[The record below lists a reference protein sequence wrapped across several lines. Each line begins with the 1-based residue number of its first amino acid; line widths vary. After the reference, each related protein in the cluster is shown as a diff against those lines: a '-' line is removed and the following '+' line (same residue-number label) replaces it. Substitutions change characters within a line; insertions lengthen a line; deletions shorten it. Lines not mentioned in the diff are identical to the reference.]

1 MTTEKNELKEEN
13 SSLESQIEKLQME
26 LEGRVVQSEPDV
38 NVPPPPE
45 FKQPEFASHLVGDSL
60 TMPAVEPAL
69 PQAPAVFVVPL
80 SHDLQAYPL
89 PSATQMASNTTSRVS
104 KPHARYP
111 TSVDS
116 WPSQLLGE
124 QPKSSKES
132 PVSDSNSSISGER
145 ERCPGNL

>member
-13 SSLESQIEKLQME
+13 STLENQIEKLQSE
-26 LEGRVVQSEPDV
+26 LVARTVQSKPDH
-38 NVPPPPE
+38 NVPPSSE
-45 FKQPEFASHLVGDSL
+45 YKQPEFASPFVGNSL
-60 TMPAVEPAL
+60 TMPASEPVF

-89 PSATQMASNTTSRVS
+89 PSATQLTSNPTSQVS

-124 QPKSSKES
+124 QPRAGKEFPNS
-132 PVSDSNSSISGER
+132 EINSSVTGER
-145 ERCPGNL
+145 AQCPDNL

>member
-1 MTTEKNELKEEN
+1 MTTEKNELKEET
-13 SSLESQIEKLQME
+13 STLENQIEKLQSE
-26 LEGRVVQSEPDV
+26 LVARTVQSKPDF
-38 NVPPPPE
+38 NVPPPSGY
-45 FKQPEFASHLVGDSL
+45 KQPEFTSHFVGDSL
-60 TMPAVEPAL
+60 TMPAAKPTL

-80 SHDLQAYPL
+80 SHDLQAYQL
-89 PSATQMASNTTSRVS
+89 PSATQLTSNPTSQVS

-124 QPKSSKES
+124 QPKASKEF
-132 PVSDSNSSISGER
+132 PNSESSSSVTGER